1 LDHTF
6 KERKMTTGNRK
17 ATFDL
22 EQKLATMNLSPA
34 QRTQALDAM
43 RAAEDMVD
51 FIQTVGAAAK
61 RIAGAFS
68 LKPSVRA

>member
-1 LDHTF
+1 
-6 KERKMTTGNRK
+6 MTTGKRN

>member
-1 LDHTF
+1 
-6 KERKMTTGNRK
+6 MTTGNK
-17 ATFDL
+17 VTFDL
-22 EQKLATMNLSPA
+22 EQKLATMNLTPA

-51 FIQTVGAAAK
+51 FFQIVGAAAK